1 MPNNGLEGSS
11 VENACSLKHV
21 VQDEQAATH
30 MYIAIHHVLLWIS
43 YETRGLFLCSVNS
56 NYYNVQIYL
65 KTASEKTW
73 PINTDTE
80 TKHTGS
86 NSPVC
91 IYHRHE
97 SLIAA
102 TTVLSNISRVMHE
115 LSRVMHPQIYILS
128 RIFLI
133 FLVSMGHFLFKFIDR
148 FSWSALARR
157 RSFLP
162 QCLSHQ
168 SLRPFFF
175 PWIFCSP
182 GCFVTISSAILW
194 NRCRTPQGSLFVD
207 GS

>member
-1 MPNNGLEGSS
+1 M
-11 VENACSLKHV
+11 VLKALLWRMHV
-21 VQDEQAATH
+21 RWSTLFRVIKLLLRH
-30 MYIAIHHVLLWIS
+30 MYVAIQHVLLWIS

-115 LSRVMHPQIYILS
+115 LSRVMHPHIYILS
-128 RIFLI
+128 RVFLI

-148 FSWSALARR
+148 FSWSRPPWYHWSHSLGDAASYLSVYRTKVFVLF
-157 RSFLP
+157 SFLG
-162 QCLSHQ
+162 
-168 SLRPFFF
+168 FF
-175 PWIFCSP
+175 
-182 GCFVTISSAILW
+182 VLLVAL
-194 NRCRTPQGSLFVD
+194 
-207 GS
+207 